1 MRGWR
6 IACVLGIALSLAAV
20 DANAGRKESIK
31 ARVNGK
37 RFKGN
42 LKPAILGARDASLD
56 TLTLNGLYQHISPG
70 RGTVKTLTIIALVD
84 LDTAVLPVTVPA
96 LSTTYSQATVTGF
109 VPSGFDIWSGEG
121 VSVTIQ
127 SFDGTRVTGTF
138 EGTIP
143 PSAGDASAPAVV
155 EKGKFKIDLDDLGL
169 Q

>member
-1 MRGWR
+1 MRGFR
-6 IACVLGIALSLAAV
+6 LACVLGIALSLVAV
-20 DANAGRKESIK
+20 DAGAGRKESIK

-42 LKPAILGARDASLD
+42 LKPAILGARDANLD

-70 RGTVKTLTIIALVD
+70 KGSVKTLTIIALVD

-96 LSTTYSQATVTGF
+96 LSTTFSEASVTGF
-109 VPSGFDIWSGEG
+109 VPGDINIWSGEG
-121 VSVTIQ
+121 VSITIQ

-138 EGTIP
+138 EGSIP
-143 PSAGDASAPAVV
+143 PASGNATEPAVV
-155 EKGKFKIDLDDLGL
+155 EKGKFKIDLDLGL